1 MRDQLRLNNKHF
13 NIIIIQDLV
22 SSENKNLI
30 VLDSS
35 TDDVAVVAA
44 DILNQVFILPVIK
57 NYSWL
62 RDP

>member
-13 NIIIIQDLV
+13 NIIIIQNLV

-57 NYSWL
+57 NYS
-62 RDP
+62 

>member
-1 MRDQLRLNNKHF
+1 MRDQLQLNNKHF
-13 NIIIIQDLV
+13 NIIIIQDLI

-44 DILNQVFILPVIK
+44 DRLNQVFVLPVIK
-57 NYSWL
+57 NYS
-62 RDP
+62 